1 MDPLPFSCEVERPV
15 GVEVA
20 VAAQRAELEDCL
32 RAGQAPTGAGAVHA
46 VFDQVPAGA
55 LDHAGGDGPA
65 SGERGRIVQVGLLV
79 EQVGGGGVGGLALG
93 GVQVVAGGFAADRGG
108 HHAGAAGQDRPGVVV
123 DPGLGVESPSAKQHQ
138 AARQRYSSTC
148 TKSTTMVTCT
158 PRAWASAW
166 TRASWWLLP
175 STSATQV
182 RCWPGSRRSASSK
195 TWLMTWAASA
205 VTLATSHLPRAR
217 GPLWPGGSGWS
228 GAGRMSP
235 GVLGTGAQS

>member
-1 MDPLPFSCEVERPV
+1 MDPLPFLGEVERPV
-15 GVEVA
+15 RWEVA
-20 VAAQRAELEDCL
+20 VTVQR
-32 RAGQAPTGAGAVHA
+32 
-46 VFDQVPAGA
+46 GA
-55 LDHAGGDGPA
+55 LDHAGGDRPA

-79 EQVGGGGVGGLALG
+79 EQVGGGGLALG

-205 VTLATSHLPRAR
+205 
-217 GPLWPGGSGWS
+217 
-228 GAGRMSP
+228 
-235 GVLGTGAQS
+235 

>member
-1 MDPLPFSCEVERPV
+1 MDPLPFLGEVERPV
-15 GVEVA
+15 RWEVA
-20 VAAQRAELEDCL
+20 VTVQR
-32 RAGQAPTGAGAVHA
+32 
-46 VFDQVPAGA
+46 GA
-55 LDHAGGDGPA
+55 LDHAGGDRPA

-108 HHAGAAGQDRPGVVV
+108 HHAG
-123 DPGLGVESPSAKQHQ
+123 

-205 VTLATSHLPRAR
+205 
-217 GPLWPGGSGWS
+217 
-228 GAGRMSP
+228 
-235 GVLGTGAQS
+235 